1 METQTYANHRHRPRL
16 WTTGAVAAIVALG
29 LVAWV
34 TISAP
39 TLPNVALLLLAYA
52 AAVAVY
58 NVRQFALKLQDRI
71 IRLEMRLRLASVL
84 PDDQHAHI
92 SALTPRQLVGLRF
105 ASDPELP
112 MLGNKVVSGEL
123 KDPRSIKKAVQN
135 WEADH
140 FRA

>member
-34 TISAP
+34 TFSAP

-71 IRLEMRLRLASVL
+71 IRLEMQTRLARLGRDADLARLSL
-84 PDDQHAHI
+84 
-92 SALTPRQLVGLRF
+92 RQIIALRF
-105 ASDPELP
+105 ASDAELPEL
-112 MLGNKVVSGEL
+112 MQRAIDEKMTH
-123 KDPRSIKKAVQN
+123 DQIKRAVTTWQP
-135 WEADH
+135 DYL
-140 FRA
+140 RT